1 MRTTRRRFAEDSDDD
16 HGHPGQKGVAGP
28 PPDWKGP
35 GDVPFEDWLIKAELW
50 IASAK
55 TKPKMRGPL
64 ILRSLSGPPFESF
77 NHLAK
82 DNTWLTSE
90 TNAEDLLQKMDSPE
104 YYGDDVQEHLLA
116 SLTRITYHMKRGKN
130 EGWQEFFARW
140 DSAMRKVREHAIEL
154 PELYVGFLLIQG
166 LRLDETEIM
175 NFTQGDIKPKSI
187 KAWLR
192 KSEAKVTISQLCN
205 EVNPKKTPA
214 TSSSTVYYVDENVD
228 QHDESYDQEAEEIET
243 FLAEYDGDQ
252 QGPGPD
258 DSLSEGEAVEVLATA
273 LHHKRSYAQSIKN
286 KKYTELSRGYGKPSY
301 DRTKGKGYQ
310 GGKGLPLRQGK
321 YHVTIEEI
329 KQWTRCKLCNEK
341 GH

>member
-77 NHLAK
+77 NRLAK

-104 YYGDDVQEHLLA
+104 YYGDDVEEHLLA

-154 PELYVGFLLIQG
+154 PELYVGFLLI
-166 LRLDETEIM
+166 
-175 NFTQGDIKPKSI
+175 
-187 KAWLR
+187 
-192 KSEAKVTISQLCN
+192 
-205 EVNPKKTPA
+205 
-214 TSSSTVYYVDENVD
+214 
-228 QHDESYDQEAEEIET
+228 
-243 FLAEYDGDQ
+243 
-252 QGPGPD
+252 
-258 DSLSEGEAVEVLATA
+258 
-273 LHHKRSYAQSIKN
+273 
-286 KKYTELSRGYGKPSY
+286 
-301 DRTKGKGYQ
+301 
-310 GGKGLPLRQGK
+310 
-321 YHVTIEEI
+321 
-329 KQWTRCKLCNEK
+329 
-341 GH
+341 